1 VTIAR
6 AIELKHSSSLVSAL
20 AFETAQLYTN
30 AGMTLSNACDFCE
43 PLCRRSDTCTSL
55 SAARL
60 WFVLLHRD
68 PNGDSFNN
76 FSWPDALPDARQEN
90 HLLHLIF
97 SVSYTYL
104 LKWQK
109 ANAKPSLAAVDNEPI
124 VSS

>member
-30 AGMTLSNACDFCE
+30 AGMTLSNAFDFCE
-43 PLCRRSDTCTSL
+43 PLCHRLDTCTSL

-60 WFVLLHRD
+60 GFVLLHRD
-68 PNGDSFNN
+68 PKGDSFNN
-76 FSWPDALPDARQEN
+76 FTWLDALPDANREN

-97 SVSYTYL
+97 SVIYTYL

-109 ANAKPSLAAVDNEPI
+109 ANAKPSLAAVDNECI